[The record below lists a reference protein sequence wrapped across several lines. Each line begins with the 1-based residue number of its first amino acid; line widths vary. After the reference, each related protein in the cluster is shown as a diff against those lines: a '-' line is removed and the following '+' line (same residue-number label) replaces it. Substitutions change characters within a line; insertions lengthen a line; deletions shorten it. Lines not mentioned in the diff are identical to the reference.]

1 MRCQCVPCDR
11 RVLCQWGGRQGA
23 GVLYSL
29 VGAGI
34 VVWGAVMVC
43 QLTRRFWPVGRRI
56 PLLMRAELIFGG
68 ASLLLLAV
76 GWPAHQAED
85 LVGGCLAAAIG
96 CGLLAAGPEAWR
108 RHRNGLPVLRRSR
121 SRIPASHVYIWV
133 DLLAAMMAA
142 VAAPWTVSPPG
153 SRPADMI
160 GAVTGAGTAGL
171 VASIRQSNRLRQHN
185 RAESTV
191 GPKTL
196 P

>member
-1 MRCQCVPCDR
+1 
-11 RVLCQWGGRQGA
+11 VLH
-23 GVLYSL
+23 SL
-29 VGAGI
+29 VDTGI

-43 QLTRRFWPVGRRI
+43 QLTRRFWPARRRI
-56 PLLMRAELIFGG
+56 PPLMRAELIFGG

-85 LVGGCLAAAIG
+85 LAGGCLAAAIG
-96 CGLLAAGPEAWR
+96 CGLLAAGTAAWL
-108 RHRNGLPVLRRSR
+108 RHRNGMAVIRRSR

-133 DLLAAMMAA
+133 DLLAAMVAA
-142 VAAPWTVSPPG
+142 VAAPWTVSPPDY
-153 SRPADMI
+153 RPADMI

-185 RAESTV
+185 RAESTFQSN
-191 GPKTL
+191 TL